1 MSMMYPTLNSKGI
14 SCFPKAKHG
23 AVAGLILFFT
33 AVSAAGIAPLMAYVA
48 DSFGGDM
55 RYGFILATALA
66 GLLFIGMIYNFIKDP
81 AASAL
86 KKANE
91 TEYNL

>member
-1 MSMMYPTLNSKGI
+1 MG
-14 SCFPKAKHG
+14 F
-23 AVAGLILFFT
+23 
-33 AVSAAGIAPLMAYVA
+33 VA

-55 RYGFILATALA
+55 RYGFILATVLA
-66 GLLFIGMIYNFIKDP
+66 GLLFIGMIYNFLKDP

-86 KKANE
+86 KQANI